1 MLKRSLKKAIYFF
14 MEILLFVKITTGY
27 GFTKLLQV
35 CVKPLQIMAFVKGG
49 QSFLCAFIPFL
60 NICKGSVQQD
70 LSLSDEDNAAGK
82 GLDILHIVSGQ
93 DHGGLF
99 FLIQF
104 QDKISDSQ
112 LGHSVQ
118 TDGRL
123 VQKQDF
129 GVVKKG
135 SGRKNAGFMKER
147 KSRVLQI

>member
-1 MLKRSLKKAIYFF
+1 
-14 MEILLFVKITTGY
+14 
-27 GFTKLLQV
+27 
-35 CVKPLQIMAFVKGG
+35 MAFVKGG
-49 QSFLCAFIPFL
+49 QSFLCALIPFL
-60 NICKGSVQQD
+60 NIRKGSVQQD
-70 LSLSDEDNAAGK
+70 LSLSDEDNASGK

-135 SGRKNAGFMKER
+135 GGNLAPHPLSQR
-147 KSRVLQI
+147 